1 MEKHYQKM
9 ISDTRD
15 RVVKSLQIQILDP
28 ESPRYG
34 GFADPA
40 GIVQAKFAIYRI
52 ASMVAAYC
60 NEDTCLS

>member
-40 GIVQAKFAIYRI
+40 GIGEVRNLPHRQHGGGI
-52 ASMVAAYC
+52 
-60 NEDTCLS
+60 LQ